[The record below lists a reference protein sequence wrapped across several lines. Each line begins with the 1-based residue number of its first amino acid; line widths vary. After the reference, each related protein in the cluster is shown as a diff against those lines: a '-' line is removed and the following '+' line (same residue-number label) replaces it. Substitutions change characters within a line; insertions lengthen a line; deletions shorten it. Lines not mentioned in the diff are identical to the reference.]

1 MAEWKSEH
9 VPSPGILHTAAAGD
23 HGVAWAFGI
32 LVQEMGEFG
41 TLVFR
46 RGRQQWE
53 QVEAPQIGRVNRA
66 LAVSGSDVWAVGDG
80 WSLHWDGQQW
90 RKVPATIIGGGE
102 PQLFGLAQFGAD
114 DVWTAGYAPLR
125 EDRRAR
131 GTVQHWD
138 GSAWTDLPV
147 PAVAAAWSLAG
158 IAGTSPVD
166 LWAVGGVHE
175 VQGEA
180 LALHWDGQ
188 EWERVPVPGVVGR
201 SIHLFD
207 IAVLQNGDTWAAGY
221 SQDSGNIR
229 TRQPFTVHWDGRAWS
244 PGEIPEG
251 PGQITQL
258 ATDGKQVWGLGYTP
272 AGLPYV
278 TILQATSWHLVPGPA
293 GPPDATRTFLHGGA
307 ILADG
312 SLLAIGASSMP
323 HNSTR
328 PLAAVLANCP

>member
-1 MAEWKSEH
+1 MEERARSI
-9 VPSPGILHTAAAGD
+9 VGD
-23 HGVAWAFGI
+23 PAYCGCRDNGVAWAFGI

-41 TLVFR
+41 TLIFR
-46 RGRQQWE
+46 RGGRRWE

-66 LAVSGSDVWAVGDG
+66 LAVSGGDVWAVGDG
-80 WSLHWDGQQW
+80 WSLHWDGQRW
-90 RKVPATIIGGGE
+90 RKVPAAIIGGGE

-114 DVWTAGYAPLR
+114 DIWTAGYAPLR

-147 PAVAAAWSLAG
+147 PAVAAGWSLAG

-166 LWAVGGVHE
+166 LWAVGGVRE
-175 VQGEA
+175 AQGEA

-188 EWERVPVPGVVGR
+188 QWERVPVPGVVGR

-207 IAVLQNGDTWAAGY
+207 IAVLDNGDTWAAGY
-221 SQDSGNIR
+221 SQDSANIR
-229 TRQPFTVHWDGRAWS
+229 TRQPFTAHWDGWAWS

-258 ATDGKQVWGLGYTP
+258 ATDGRQIWGLGYTP
-272 AGLPYV
+272 DGVPYV
-278 TILQATSWHLVPGPA
+278 TTLQATSWHLVPGPA
-293 GPPDATRTFLHGGA
+293 GPPDATRTSLHGGA

-312 SLLAIGASSMP
+312 SLLAVGASLMP